1 MSDDARTLFRQEALR
16 HFMEGREPSVLPRFI
31 RPRTFACLWILLAL
45 TLLAGL
51 LVWTAKVPVYTSGLA
66 IAREDQ
72 GQLRLFVLVPA
83 NAVAQLNVGQS
94 VLIHWPG
101 LLEPVRTQITGVD
114 ASPQSPAAARGRFG
128 LSLESVPAAV
138 AVATADADR
147 AWQSIGRKLPAELH
161 SGTTAPAEV
170 ETGTRR
176 LISLVPGGLG
186 TVSQAA
192 AGERAG

>member
-51 LVWTAKVPVYTSGLA
+51 LVWTAMVPVYTSGLA

-72 GQLRLFVLVPA
+72 GQLRMFVLVPA
-83 NAVAQLNVGQS
+83 NALAQLNVGQS

-101 LLEPVRTQITGVD
+101 LREPVRTQITSVD
-114 ASPQSPAAARGRFG
+114 ALPQSPAAARDRFG
-128 LSLESVPAAV
+128 LSSESVPAAV
-138 AVATADADR
+138 AVATADADV
-147 AWQSIGRKLPAELH
+147 AWQSLDRNLTATLH
-161 SGTTAPAEV
+161 SGTTARAEV
-170 ETGTRR
+170 ETGSRR
-176 LISLVPGGLG
+176 LISLVSGGSG
-186 TVSQAA
+186 TASQAPVGDPA
-192 AGERAG
+192 S